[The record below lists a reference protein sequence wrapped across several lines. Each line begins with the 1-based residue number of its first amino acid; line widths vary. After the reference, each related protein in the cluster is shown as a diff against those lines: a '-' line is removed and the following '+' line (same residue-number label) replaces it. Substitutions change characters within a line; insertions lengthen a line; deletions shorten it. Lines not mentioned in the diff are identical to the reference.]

1 VSAAVCTRC
10 DAKLRT
16 PDTRRLCGLCIAEAR
31 HLAVSTFVQNQGEGD
46 DAKRRRANA
55 MFTLRDLG
63 HSKAESLHARAR
75 AFDGHSVEEIL
86 EGLCGDGAK
95 EAVAA

>member
-1 VSAAVCTRC
+1 MSTLICTGC
-10 DAKLRT
+10 EAKLRT
-16 PDTRRLCGLCIAEAR
+16 PDTRRLCGLCVIEKR
-31 HLAVSTFVQNQGEGD
+31 HGAVSTFVQNQGEGD
-46 DAKRRRANA
+46 RAKRRRASA

-86 EGLCGDGAK
+86 EGLCGDGA
-95 EAVAA
+95 VAA